1 VVTRYLFVFGLFIT
15 AFLAGCGATNLDSKL
30 PESFSL
36 RPGQTIEFLPIENV
50 TGKTLEP
57 PADQIFNE
65 YMSGLL
71 KDRKLLN
78 VTNEPATVILKS
90 KLIEYEPGNAFG
102 RWLFP
107 GLGTS
112 VCTVNAEMLE
122 KGTGALVGRVQS
134 RQTVSIGGAYSI
146 GADMYICK
154 RVADDLIK
162 EIEKKVQSERPDS
175 TLEVKE
181 DKESLMP

>member
-1 VVTRYLFVFGLFIT
+1 MITRYLFVVVLIV
-15 AFLAGCGATNLDSKL
+15 FLAGCGATNFDSTL
-30 PESFSL
+30 PGSFSL
-36 RPGQTIEFLPIENV
+36 QPGQTIEFLPIENV
-50 TGKTLEP
+50 TGKTLDP

-78 VTNEPATVILKS
+78 FTTEPATVVLKA

-102 RWLFP
+102 RWLLP
-107 GLGTS
+107 GLGTT
-112 VCTVNAEMLE
+112 VCTVDAEILE

-146 GADMYICK
+146 GADTYICK

-162 EIEKKVQSERPDS
+162 EIEKRVQSERPDG
-175 TLEVKE
+175 TLGVKE
-181 DKESLMP
+181 EKQSAMP

>member
-1 VVTRYLFVFGLFIT
+1 MITRQLFVLVVLIT

-36 RPGQTIEFLPIENV
+36 QPGQTIEFLPIENV
-50 TGKTLEP
+50 TGKALDP

-71 KDRKLLN
+71 EERKLLN
-78 VTNEPATVILKS
+78 VTTEPATVILKS

-102 RWLFP
+102 RWLLP

-112 VCTVNAEMLE
+112 VCTVDAEILE

-146 GADMYICK
+146 GADTYICK

-162 EIEKKVQSERPDS
+162 EIEKKIRSERPGSSKASPVD
-175 TLEVKE
+175 
-181 DKESLMP
+181 DDD

>member
-1 VVTRYLFVFGLFIT
+1 MITRQLFVLVVLIT

-36 RPGQTIEFLPIENV
+36 QPGQTIEFLPIENV
-50 TGKTLEP
+50 TGKALDP

-71 KDRKLLN
+71 KERKLLN
-78 VTNEPATVILKS
+78 VTTEPATVILKS

-102 RWLFP
+102 RWLLP

-112 VCTVNAEMLE
+112 VCTVDAEILE

-146 GADMYICK
+146 GADTYICK

-162 EIEKKVQSERPDS
+162 EIEKKIRSERPGSSKASPVD
-175 TLEVKE
+175 
-181 DKESLMP
+181 DDD

>member
-1 VVTRYLFVFGLFIT
+1 MITRYLFVVVLIV
-15 AFLAGCGATNLDSKL
+15 FLAGCGATNLESKL
-30 PESFSL
+30 PESFSFHA
-36 RPGQTIEFLPIENV
+36 GQTIEFLPIENV
-50 TGKTLEP
+50 TGKALDP

-71 KDRKLLN
+71 KERKLLN

-102 RWLFP
+102 RWLLP
-107 GLGTS
+107 GLGTT
-112 VCTVNAEMLE
+112 VCTVDAEILE

-146 GADMYICK
+146 GADTYICK

-162 EIEKKVQSERPDS
+162 EIEKRVQSERPDG
-175 TLEVKE
+175 TLGVKE
-181 DKESLMP
+181 EKQSAMP

>member
-1 VVTRYLFVFGLFIT
+1 MITRQLFVLVVLIT

-36 RPGQTIEFLPIENV
+36 QPGQTIEFLPIENV
-50 TGKTLEP
+50 TGKALDP
-57 PADQIFNE
+57 PADQIFNV

-71 KDRKLLN
+71 KERKLLN
-78 VTNEPATVILKS
+78 VTTEPATVILKS

-102 RWLFP
+102 RWLLP

-112 VCTVNAEMLE
+112 VCTVDAEILE

-146 GADMYICK
+146 GADTYICK

-162 EIEKKVQSERPDS
+162 EIEKKIRSERPDS
-175 TLEVKE
+175 SKASPV
-181 DKESLMP
+181 DDD

>member
-1 VVTRYLFVFGLFIT
+1 MITRQLFVLVVLIT

-36 RPGQTIEFLPIENV
+36 QPGQTIEFLPIENV
-50 TGKTLEP
+50 TGKALDP

-71 KDRKLLN
+71 KERKLLN
-78 VTNEPATVILKS
+78 VTTEPATVILKS

-102 RWLFP
+102 RWLLP

-112 VCTVNAEMLE
+112 VCTVDAEILE

-146 GADMYICK
+146 GADTYICK

-162 EIEKKVQSERPDS
+162 EIEKKICSEQPGSSKASPVD
-175 TLEVKE
+175 
-181 DKESLMP
+181 DD